1 MGAFLGVLI
10 AAIVGSFLVYLGLH
24 WALFKRI
31 IPDPFTSRV
40 LAAVSGYIAGAS
52 VAAYGDPDG
61 TGFQSDSFFTYLF
74 MALIV
79 LALAIKKGSDERSEA
94 AQTLNAAG

>member
-1 MGAFLGVLI
+1 MGAFLGILI
-10 AAIVGSFLVYLGLH
+10 AALIGSVLVYLGLH

-40 LAAVSGYIAGAS
+40 LAAVTGYLAGAW
-52 VAAYGDPDG
+52 VA
-61 TGFQSDSFFTYLF
+61 GFGVADDAFRSDSFFSYLF

-79 LALAIKKGSDERSEA
+79 LALAIKKGSDERNEA
-94 AQTLNAAG
+94 AEPPLPTAG